1 MFARDIRAATLMVA
15 LALVAYSTPPARAE
29 AHRHSGGGSAEEHA
43 ISCPPVPGRVL
54 QENDQAEIYLLR
66 DAEGLADEVWACS
79 FTHPVVRHLGRLL
92 TCRERSTKEQDC
104 SGIAD
109 LVLAAGLVG
118 FDEVHESFF
127 PTGPESKA
135 ARYHV
140 YVKRLVTGLT
150 LRIESTGQTPPPDS
164 FAVDS
169 GPTVAVRLQADG
181 AVAWIA
187 QPSAEPYELVAV
199 DNRGRR
205 RLVALGSDI
214 EPGSLRLHDHV
225 LSWLQGGT
233 THTAPLA

>member
-1 MFARDIRAATLMVA
+1 MTLMVA
-15 LALVAYSTPPARAE
+15 LALVAYSTHPAGAEE
-29 AHRHSGGGSAEEHA
+29 AHRHSGGGPAKAHA
-43 ISCPPVPGRVL
+43 ISCLPAPGRVL

-66 DAEGLADEVWACS
+66 DAEGLPDEVWACS
-79 FTHPVVRHLGRLL
+79 VTHSVVRHLGRLL
-92 TCRERSTKEQDC
+92 TCRERSTKERDC

-109 LVLAAGLVG
+109 PVLAAGLVG

-127 PTGPESKA
+127 PAGPESEA
-135 ARYHV
+135 ARYYV

-150 LRIESTGQTPPPDS
+150 LRIEATGQTPPPDS

-187 QPSAEPYELVAV
+187 QPSDQPYELVAV
-199 DNRGRR
+199 DDRGHR
-205 RLVALGSDI
+205 RLVAAGSDI
-214 EPGSLRLHDHV
+214 EPGSLRLQDHV

-233 THTAPLA
+233 IHTTPLA